1 MARRKKAPPAVHRD
15 AIAQAAEGLFQ
26 ERGIAATTVDDIA
39 RAAGYSKA
47 TLYVYFKNKEEIVS
61 ALALDSM
68 KKLQGYIT
76 DALAAHTGTRER
88 YDAICAALERY
99 QEQYPFY
106 FQIALQ
112 EIKTDMGNPG
122 ILSVEKDI
130 FETGEQINRM
140 LIGFIESGIAMGDFR
155 SGTANLPTVFAFWAM
170 LSGLVQMAAS
180 KEAYLQNGM
189 GISRQEFLKHGFD
202 TLYRSIAN

>member
-1 MARRKKAPPAVHRD
+1 MARRKKAPPAVHRY

-76 DALAAHTGTRER
+76 DALTAHTGTRER
-88 YDAICAALERY
+88 YDAVCAALERY

>member
-1 MARRKKAPPAVHRD
+1 MARRKKNLPAVHRA
-15 AIAQAAEGLFQ
+15 AIALAAESLFQ

-61 ALALDSM
+61 ALSLDSM
-68 KKLQGYIT
+68 KKLQGYIL

-88 YDAICAALERY
+88 YDAVCAALVRY
-99 QEQYPFY
+99 QEQYPLY

-112 EIKTDMGNPG
+112 EMKADVGDPG
-122 ILSVEKDI
+122 ILPVEKDI
-130 FETGEQINRM
+130 FETGEQINHM
-140 LIGFIESGIAMGDFR
+140 LIGFIESGIARGDFR

-170 LSGLVQMAAS
+170 LSGLVQMAVS
-180 KEAYLQNGM
+180 KEAYIQSGM
-189 GISRQEFLKHGFD
+189 GISRQEFLRHGFD